1 MYNVVGSDLMEII
14 DHIKFVIDK
23 VRPFLI
29 SDGGDVEFIK
39 FENGIVYVKLIG
51 ACANCTY
58 GDLEIKDTIENILTS
73 EIPEVLEVKN
83 IANE

>member
-1 MYNVVGSDLMEII
+1 MDTI

-39 FENGIVYVKLIG
+39 YENGIVYVKLTG
-51 ACANCTY
+51 ACANCAY

-83 IANE
+83 ITN

>member
-1 MYNVVGSDLMEII
+1 MYNVFRSGIMEVI

-29 SDGGDVEFIK
+29 SDGGDIEFVK
-39 FENGIVYVKLIG
+39 YDNGIVYVKLIG
-51 ACANCTY
+51 ACANCSY
-58 GDLEIKDTIENILTS
+58 GDLEIKETIENILTS

>member
-1 MYNVVGSDLMEII
+1 MDVI

-23 VRPFLI
+23 VRPFLL
-29 SDGGDVEFIK
+29 SDGGDIEFVK
-39 FENGIVYVKLIG
+39 YKDGIVYVRLVG
-51 ACANCTY
+51 ACANCAY
-58 GDLEIKDTIENILTS
+58 GDSEIKDTIESILTS

>member
-1 MYNVVGSDLMEII
+1 MDII

-23 VRPFLI
+23 IRPFLV
-29 SDGGDVEFIK
+29 SDGGDVEFVK
-39 FENGIVYVKLIG
+39 YENGIVYVKLIG
-51 ACANCTY
+51 ACANCEY
-58 GDLEIKDTIENILTS
+58 GDSEIKDTIESILTS